1 MPKSEIFNVSMPTN
15 HRTTGAYHCK
25 VGNDIYYIGGYGKI
39 DGVLQHT
46 NKVSIFN
53 IETSEWRDG
62 TPLPFGVS
70 NVNPTKAPYINGKI
84 YIICGYEQTSS
95 SSSATVSSKVL
106 IYDIEGDEYSYGEE
120 RPWKSIQMGVAT
132 LNDDIY
138 VLGGVST
145 STISNSSVTKYGYH
159 YKYNATANTWTKLAN
174 FKSNNNSY
182 YFLGSFIS
190 CAFEGK
196 IYSMI
201 SWGYGTNSSSIETT
215 TNSASSYSY
224 VSSYSPTTNTWT
236 HVNFN
241 NNCYANG
248 GSLVP
253 INTSI
258 YLINGTSSSNA
269 LAPSNET
276 YNTTIYRINSGS
288 TSISSFSKA
297 PYPTNG
303 CAAVPV
309 NGRIYLLGGYNGDY
323 ISSIGLHYTDDEPFV
338 VDLYWKNP
346 KQSQSSDIPSVTNVS
361 AIPTLN
367 YIV

>member
-25 VGNDIYYIGGYGKI
+25 VGNDIYYIGGYGEI
-39 DGVLQHT
+39 DGTLQHT

-95 SSSATVSSKVL
+95 DSSATVSDKVL
-106 IYDIEGDEYSYGEE
+106 IYDVEGDEYSYGEE
-120 RPWKSIQMGVAT
+120 RPWQSIQMGVTT

-145 STISNSSVTKYGYH
+145 SAISNSSVTKYGYH
-159 YKYNATANTWTKLAN
+159 YKYNATANTWTKLAQCRVG
-174 FKSNNNSY
+174 NSLY
-182 YFLGSFIS
+182 YSLGSFIS
-190 CAFEGK
+190 CTIGDK
-196 IYSMI
+196 IYSML
-201 SWGYGTNSSSIETT
+201 SWGFTTSSSSMETT

-224 VSSYSPTTNTWT
+224 ISSYSPTSDTWT
-236 HVNFN
+236 YVNSN

-248 GSLVP
+248 GSLVN
-253 INTSI
+253 INNNMYI
-258 YLINGTSSSNA
+258 INGTSSANA
-269 LAPSNET
+269 LSPSNGT
-276 YNTTIYRINSGS
+276 YNTTIYRMKTGS
-288 TSISSFSKA
+288 TSISSFSTA

-303 CAAVPV
+303 CAAVSF
-309 NGRIYLLGGYNGDY
+309 NGRIYLFGGYNGDY